1 MGRERQGN
9 MQDLDLVPIMNL
21 VTILIPFLLLGAQ
34 FLRIAVIDTALPS
47 PPAATTAAA
56 PDDGLRLTVAIT
68 SEGYTV
74 TGRDELLAG
83 GKAIPCDVVGCA
95 DGKAYDAD
103 GLTRLLSTLKG
114 RWPDEKYVV
123 LVPESEITY
132 EVLVRTMDAA
142 REDREGSIGR
152 VRAVLFPAVVIAG
165 AGA

>member
-1 MGRERQGN
+1 

-21 VTILIPFLLLGAQ
+21 VTILIPFLLIGAQ
-34 FLRIAVIDTALPS
+34 FMRIAVIDTALPS
-47 PPAATTAAA
+47 PPAATTEAA

-83 GKAIPCDVVGCA
+83 SGRPIECTVAGCPDA
-95 DGKAYDAD
+95 NAYDTAA
-103 GLTRLLSTLKG
+103 LTRLLATLKG

-123 LVPESEITY
+123 IVPESEVNY
-132 EVLVRTMDAA
+132 ETLVRTMDAA
-142 REDREGSIGR
+142 REDREGAIGR
-152 VRAVLFPAVVIAG
+152 VKAVLFPAVVIAG